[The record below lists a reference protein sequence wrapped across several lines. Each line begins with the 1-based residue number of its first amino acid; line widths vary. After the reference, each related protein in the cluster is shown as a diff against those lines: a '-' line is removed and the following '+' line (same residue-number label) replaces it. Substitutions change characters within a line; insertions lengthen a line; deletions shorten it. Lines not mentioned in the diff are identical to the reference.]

1 MQTRA
6 ETSSAPL
13 RAAITDRAVTATI
26 LIADNDDAVVLAIK
40 TRLRSQGYHC
50 LTAQTG
56 AQALAIFRTEHVDLI
71 ISDLNMPAG
80 DGVSLASTVRQSS
93 DIPIIFITGFRDG
106 FRRSLRSVPN
116 VTIVEKPFDSR
127 TLLELVEASLP
138 VDSQP
143 TQLDDTTDKESI

>member
-1 MQTRA
+1 MHAHA
-6 ETSSAPL
+6 ETSPAPL
-13 RAAITDRAVTATI
+13 RSAVADRAVTATI

-56 AQALAIFRTEHVDLI
+56 AQALAIFRTERVDLI

-106 FRRSLRSVPN
+106 FRRSLRSVTN

-138 VDSQP
+138 VDAQP
-143 TQLDDTTDKESI
+143 TQTDDAANPD